1 MALFQ
6 RISMLLSIII
16 FALATRQIIVNG
28 ITIDSFSDVCGRN
41 AVPLYCNFSGRNNLQ
56 PLDTLGCGSS
66 FLMSRNIDAN
76 DIGQAA
82 GRLMECCA
90 ASQASALTHIFEIS
104 SASDPNENARE
115 AYGYCASKSIRIEV
129 KASKYHDILYQKLGQ
144 AYVHFRLQRYGD
156 AKLDLQTA

>member
-41 AVPLYCNFSGRNNLQ
+41 PLPLCCNFSGRNNLQ

-66 FLMSRNIDAN
+66 FMMSRNIDAN
-76 DIGQAA
+76 DIGPGSAEWWSKKCN
-82 GRLMECCA
+82 RLRP
-90 ASQASALTHIFEIS
+90 Q
-104 SASDPNENARE
+104 
-115 AYGYCASKSIRIEV
+115 V
-129 KASKYHDILYQKLGQ
+129 KKRPTNFNQ
-144 AYVHFRLQRYGD
+144 
-156 AKLDLQTA
+156 

>member
-41 AVPLYCNFSGRNNLQ
+41 AVPLCCNFSGRNNLQ

-66 FLMSRNIDAN
+66 FMMSRNIDAN

-82 GRLMECCA
+82 GRLMEFCA

-115 AYGYCASKSIRIEV
+115 AYEYC
-129 KASKYHDILYQKLGQ
+129 ASKYHDILYQKLGQ

>member
-28 ITIDSFSDVCGRN
+28 ITIDSFSDVCGRS
-41 AVPLYCNFSGRNNLQ
+41 AVPLYCNFSGWNNLQ

-90 ASQASALTHIFEIS
+90 ASQASALTHFL
-104 SASDPNENARE
+104 
-115 AYGYCASKSIRIEV
+115 KSLV
-129 KASKYHDILYQKLGQ
+129 
-144 AYVHFRLQRYGD
+144 
-156 AKLDLQTA
+156 LQTQMRMLEKHMDIVLVRALELKSKLVSTMTFYIKS

>member
-66 FLMSRNIDAN
+66 FMMSRNIDAN

-115 AYGYCASKSIRIEV
+115 AYEYC
-129 KASKYHDILYQKLGQ
+129 ASKYHDILYQKLGQ